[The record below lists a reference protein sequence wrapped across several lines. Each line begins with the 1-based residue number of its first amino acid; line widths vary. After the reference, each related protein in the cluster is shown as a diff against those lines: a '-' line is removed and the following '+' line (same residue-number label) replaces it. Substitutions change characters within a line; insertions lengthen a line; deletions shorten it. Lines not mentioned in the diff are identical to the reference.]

1 MTTIHKIAL
10 VTDSAADIPPELAEE
25 HQIQIVP
32 LYMIIDGQSIE
43 DGQGMSRSEFYERM
57 PAMLES
63 PTTATPSSISFQEVY
78 ERLLSGG
85 AEQVISIH
93 TASTLSGIY
102 NSACLGA
109 APFGERVQVVDSGQ
123 LTLGLGFQ
131 VLAAASAIQN
141 GASVEELLDVLR
153 ECYKRSRVVAML
165 DTLEYVRRSGR
176 VSWARARLGALLNLK
191 PFIEVRTGQVL
202 RIGEAR
208 TRRNG
213 IERLKQIILNLGA
226 IDRLAMLHSNAEVEA
241 RQILAELLQT
251 IKPNLS
257 TQPLVVNVTSIIG
270 VHIGPNGLGC
280 AALLK

>member
-1 MTTIHKIAL
+1 MTTNHKIAL

-43 DGQGMSRSEFYERM
+43 DGQGLSRSEFYERM
-57 PAMLES
+57 PTMLKS

-93 TASTLSGIY
+93 TASTLSGIF

-123 LTLGLGFQ
+123 LSLGLGFQ

-141 GASVEELLDVLR
+141 GASIEELLEVLR

-176 VSWARARLGALLNLK
+176 VSWAKARIGNLLHLK
-191 PFIEVRTGQVL
+191 PFIEVTEGKVL
-202 RIGEAR
+202 SLGEGR
-208 TRRNG
+208 TRQKS
-213 IERLKQIILNLGA
+213 IERLIGLVRKLGPLE
-226 IDRLAMLHSNAEVEA
+226 RLAILHSNAEKDA
-241 RQILAELLQT
+241 RQLLVDLNPQIPT
-251 IKPNLS
+251 E
-257 TQPLVVNVTSIIG
+257 PLIVNITTVIG
-270 VHIGPNGLGC
+270 VHVGPNGLGI
-280 AALLK
+280 AAVMNA